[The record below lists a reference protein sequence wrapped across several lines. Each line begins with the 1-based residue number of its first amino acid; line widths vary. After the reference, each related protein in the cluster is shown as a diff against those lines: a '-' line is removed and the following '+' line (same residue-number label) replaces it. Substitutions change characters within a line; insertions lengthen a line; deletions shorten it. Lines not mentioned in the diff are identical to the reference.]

1 MEYLGTDVA
10 TKHPQIYAVTGCDTT
25 SFLHAAGKLF
35 LKTALIE
42 KLRLLNPTS
51 GSCKVSDTA
60 VKDVKKFIQTICY
73 SGKEEESLTETKV
86 RLYEQMKTKTRLS
99 LPLHGKSMLHAIK
112 NIHYEIYDGSR
123 VDEAIISDYLL
134 KDNG

>member
-1 MEYLGTDVA
+1 MEYLGTDVG

>member
-25 SFLHAAGKLF
+25 SFLHVVEMF
-35 LKTALIE
+35 LKIVFIE
-42 KLRLLNPTS
+42 KLRFLNPTS

-60 VKDVKKFIQTICY
+60 VKDVKKFIQTLCY
-73 SGKEEESLTETKV
+73 SGKEEESLTEIKV

-99 LPLHGKSMLHAIK
+99 LPPHGKSMLQAIK
-112 NIHYEIYDGSR
+112 NIHYEVYDGSR

-134 KDNG
+134 EDNG